1 MTRASKLLLKVLAGI
16 ATIAVLGAGAHF
28 LIRAVI
34 AAHTG

>member
-1 MTRASKLLLKVLAGI
+1 MTRTRRLLLKALAGI
-16 ATIAVLGAGAHF
+16 AAIAALGVGAHF